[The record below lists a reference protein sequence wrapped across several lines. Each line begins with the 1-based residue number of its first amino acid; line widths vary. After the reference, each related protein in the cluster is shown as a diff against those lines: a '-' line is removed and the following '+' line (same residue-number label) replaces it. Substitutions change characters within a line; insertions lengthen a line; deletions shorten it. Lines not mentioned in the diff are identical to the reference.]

1 MRQAL
6 IATLVLIG
14 VAAGMAIAESKA
26 YNQPIETVW
35 EHAVKATRDVDFVVV
50 DSKHE
55 SYELVMRTK
64 SKISAKHGM
73 QMQVTLEA
81 AGQGATTVTVK
92 AVDEDDAEDLEKPIR
107 KYLAALDARL
117 D

>member
-1 MRQAL
+1 MRQAMV
-6 IATLVLIG
+6 ATLVLIG
-14 VAAGMAIAESKA
+14 VAAGLVWADSRA
-26 YNQPIETVW
+26 YNRPIETVW
-35 EHAVKATRDVDFVVV
+35 EHALKATRDVDFVVV

-64 SKISAKHGM
+64 SKLSAKRGM
-73 QMQVTLEA
+73 EMQLTLEA
-81 AGQGATTVTVK
+81 AGQGATTVNVV
-92 AVDEDDAEDLEKPIR
+92 AVDPDDAEDLEKPIR